1 MKRLLVSIGLAL
13 GLAILGLST
22 FGGPLGAQAVFA
34 RVNDSLD
41 CPTSHQTLRSQLIA
55 ADGADTTG
63 LNNHYWAVVV
73 NRGGVVCAVAFSGPS
88 TDSQWLLSRQ
98 IAAAKAFTANGLSL
112 DGAPLSTA
120 QLYPWVQPGAPA
132 NPLFGLAAG
141 NPVSRR
147 GCLPGLG
154 GSFRHEKRPDG
165 RQARRRNDTFGGG
178 LALYDGSTAI
188 GGLGLS
194 GDTACADHS
203 TAWRLRD
210 LLGMAPSTGNDRITL
225 DNATGHPHCPN
236 DGATRGKELTLQHDS
251 HATRSSVPQEPRRVA
266 GLKAACI

>member
-1 MKRLLVSIGLAL
+1 MELTMQKSLTGGAVVIIGVVAL
-13 GLAILGLST
+13 GLSIPGPGLR
-22 FGGPLGAQAVFA
+22 GPTVWASNAETT
-34 RVNDSLD
+34 N
-41 CPTSHQTLRSQLIA
+41 CPVTHEALKEGLIDADA
-55 ADGADTTG
+55 ADSTG

-88 TDSQWLLSRQ
+88 RDSQWLLSRQ

-141 NPVSRR
+141 NPVSPEDAYK
-147 GCLPGLG
+147 GQFGQLG
-154 GSFRHEKRPDG
+154 TKEDPMIGKRVG
-165 RQARRRNDTFGGG
+165 GTITFGGG
-178 LALYDGSTAI
+178 LGLYSGTDAI

-203 TAWRLRD
+203 TAWRLRND
-210 LLGMAPSTGNDRITL
+210 LGMAPTSGNDKITL
-225 DNATGHPHCPN
+225 NNASGHPHCPN
-236 DGATRGKELTLQHDS
+236 DAGTKGAN
-251 HATRSSVPQEPRRVA
+251 P
-266 GLKAACI
+266 

>member
-1 MKRLLVSIGLAL
+1 MKRLLVSIGIAL
-13 GLAILGLST
+13 GLAILGVST
-22 FGGPLGAQAVFA
+22 FGGSALGTQPVFA
-34 RVNDSLD
+34 RVNDALD

-55 ADGADTTG
+55 ADAADSTG

-88 TDSQWLLSRQ
+88 NDSQWLLSRQ

-141 NPVSRR
+141 NPVS
-147 GCLPGLG
+147 PEDAYQ
-154 GSFRHEKRPDG
+154 GSADHFG
-165 RQARRRNDTFGGG
+165 TRNDPMVGRRVGGTITFGGG
-178 LALYDGSTAI
+178 LGLYDGNNAI

-210 LLGMAPSTGNDRITL
+210 LLGMTPATGNDRITL
-225 DNATGHPHCPN
+225 DNAAGHPHCPN
-236 DGATRGKELTLQHDS
+236 DGGTRGKN
-251 HATRSSVPQEPRRVA
+251 
-266 GLKAACI
+266 

>member
-1 MKRLLVSIGLAL
+1 MRTSPTTITRMLSAAAVSAIAFGLAVAMTAAWQRTA
-13 GLAILGLST
+13 LADDGDTSCPVTHSSLRFNLAT
-22 FGGPLGAQAVFA
+22 ADA
-34 RVNDSLD
+34 ND
-41 CPTSHQTLRSQLIA
+41 H
-55 ADGADTTG
+55 TG
-63 LNNHYWAVVV
+63 LDNHYWAVVV
-73 NRGGVVCAVAFSGPS
+73 NRAGVVCAVAFSGG
-88 TDSQWLLSRQ
+88 TRDAQWLLSRQ

-112 DGAPLSTA
+112 DSAPISTA

-141 NPVSRR
+141 NPVSPEDAYQGPANQFGTKNDPMVGKRV
-147 GCLPGLG
+147 G
-154 GSFRHEKRPDG
+154 GTI
-165 RQARRRNDTFGGG
+165 TFGGG
-178 LALYDGSTAI
+178 LGLYDGTNAI

-236 DGATRGKELTLQHDS
+236 DGST
-251 HATRSSVPQEPRRVA
+251 
-266 GLKAACI
+266 